1 MEAKFK
7 QNHQV
12 IELMDYR
19 SHKEESTDISE
30 QESVEDE
37 DALRLM
43 LMICG
48 GYVEDDF
55 ATYLSYNDFQQKK
68 EEFGVLK
75 NIYQSIQKKYHNR
88 KMDET
93 SLKFRS
99 VLLMVFLE
107 ENIPKMSRVK
117 I

>member
-1 MEAKFK
+1 
-7 QNHQV
+7 
-12 IELMDYR
+12 MDYR
-19 SHKEESTDISE
+19 TQKEQATDISE

-68 EEFGVLK
+68 
-75 NIYQSIQKKYHNR
+75 
-88 KMDET
+88 
-93 SLKFRS
+93 
-99 VLLMVFLE
+99 
-107 ENIPKMSRVK
+107 
-117 I
+117 